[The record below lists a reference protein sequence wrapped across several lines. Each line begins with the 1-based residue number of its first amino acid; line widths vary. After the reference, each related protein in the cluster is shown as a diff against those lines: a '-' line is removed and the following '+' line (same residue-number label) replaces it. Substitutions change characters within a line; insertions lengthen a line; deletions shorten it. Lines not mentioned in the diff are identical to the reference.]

1 MAGLPPLWLRG
12 PVAGIQPALQPVAH
26 ALLQV
31 AEETPEILA
40 GVAAEQIWAQPGGSA
55 SIGFHIVHLSG
66 SLDRLFTYA
75 RGEGLSPEQFD
86 ALAAERTLQDRQ
98 PPLSEVLALLART
111 VDHALAQLKQTE
123 PASLYLPR
131 EVGRAKL
138 PSNTLGLLFH
148 AAEHT
153 IRHGGQIIT
162 LLRIVRPTA

>member
-26 ALLQV
+26 ALMQV
-31 AEETPEILA
+31 AEETPAVLA
-40 GVAAEQIWAQPGGSA
+40 GVAAEHLWARPGGSA

-98 PPLSEVLALLART
+98 PAVSELLGLLSATVDLAL
-111 VDHALAQLKQTE
+111 VQLRQTD
-123 PASLYLPR
+123 PATLYTPR
-131 EVGRAKL
+131 EVGRGKL
-138 PSNTLGLLFH
+138 PSNTLGVLFH